1 MYIREWRKFR
11 RMKMEVLARRS
22 GLAVGTI
29 SEIETEKVAYTKHSL
44 EAIARALDTRPGYLL
59 EFDPTKKR
67 YFVVKLNGKHR
78 DP

>member
-1 MYIREWRKFR
+1 MYIREWRSFR

-29 SEIETEKVAYTKHSL
+29 SDIETGKAAYTKHSL

-59 EFDPTKKR
+59 EFDPTAQR
-67 YFVVKLNGKHR
+67 EYTIRLNGKCR
-78 DP
+78 KP